1 MTLLPQTFRGKSR
14 ETENEEA
21 AIVDTQAEEAVHLPD
36 EHHPLLLA
44 EQVSVLPP
52 QLPALPPLQSP
63 ERGVSLAERGIVDA
77 RLKPSFPLLLLLL
90 LMKLDIHLPMHLHQD
105 FLPSLLIKVAI
116 HLHEDFL
123 PFLQLFIK
131 VDIVGEEKC
140 NSQ

>member
-1 MTLLPQTFRGKSR
+1 
-14 ETENEEA
+14 
-21 AIVDTQAEEAVHLPD
+21 
-36 EHHPLLLA
+36 
-44 EQVSVLPP
+44 
-52 QLPALPPLQSP
+52 
-63 ERGVSLAERGIVDA
+63 
-77 RLKPSFPLLLLLL
+77 
-90 LMKLDIHLPMHLHQD
+90 MKLDIHLPMHLHQD